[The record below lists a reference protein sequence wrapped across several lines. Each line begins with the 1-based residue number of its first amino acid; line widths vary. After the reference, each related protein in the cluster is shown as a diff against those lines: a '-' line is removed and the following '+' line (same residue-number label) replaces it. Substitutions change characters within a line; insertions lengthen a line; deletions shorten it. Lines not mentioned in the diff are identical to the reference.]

1 MNFRSDNE
9 APVAPEI
16 LNAICCANAGSA
28 HAYGADP
35 FTGRLDEAF
44 SDWFEKPVFVLP
56 LVSGTAGNS
65 IALAQVCPPYG
76 AVFCHEEAHIA
87 VDECGAPEFYGGGL
101 KLIPLPGQDGKL
113 TAEGLKG
120 RLGWFGIK
128 GDHEPV
134 AAAISLTQA
143 TECGTVYRPEELS
156 SLAAVARDAGMR
168 VHLDGARFANALAFL
183 GCTPADLS
191 WRAGVD
197 LMTLGATKNG
207 AMAAEAVIV
216 FDPDLVAGLSRR
228 RMKGGHLL
236 SKMRYVSAQL
246 LAWLDD
252 DLWLELA
259 SAANGGALRLA
270 RALEASE
277 RARLAYPTEANEVFA
292 YLDPALDEA
301 LCEAG
306 FAYYPWPG
314 QEGLF
319 RMVVPWDVSEESL
332 RRFEALLK
340 AAG

>member
-1 MNFRSDNE
+1 
-9 APVAPEI
+9 
-16 LNAICCANAGSA
+16 ICCANAGDA
-28 HAYGADP
+28 HAYGADKL
-35 FTGRLDEAF
+35 TGRLDDAF
-44 SDWFEKPVFVLP
+44 SAWFEKSVFVLP

-101 KLIPLPGQDGKL
+101 KLIPLPGENGKL
-113 TAEGLKG
+113 TSGGLQE

-134 AAAISLTQA
+134 AAGVSLTQA
-143 TECGTVYRPEELS
+143 TECGTVYRAEEIGE
-156 SLAAVARDAGMR
+156 LAAVARQAGMR

-183 GCTPADLS
+183 EYTPAELT

-207 AMAAEAVIV
+207 AMAAEAVVV

-246 LAWLDD
+246 LAWLDED
-252 DLWLELA
+252 RWLKLA
-259 SAANGGALRLA
+259 TAANAGAARLA
-270 RALEASE
+270 GAIDASE
-277 RARLAYPTEANEVFA
+277 HARLAYPTEANEVFA
-292 YLDPALDEA
+292 FLEPQLDEA
-301 LCEAG
+301 LRGAG
-306 FAYYPWPG
+306 FDYYPWPG
-314 QEGLF
+314 HPGLF
-319 RMVVPWDVSEESL
+319 RLVVPWNVTEASL
-332 RRFEALLK
+332 QRFEEVL
-340 AAG
+340 AGSG